1 MRTKARANPL
11 MRGLA
16 GKSALVAGGS
26 SGIGKAVAARLAAE
40 GARVTIVGAP
50 DDEQDVRATLEEL
63 GDGGHEV
70 VGAALDVS
78 QPDGA
83 TAAVDVAVEHG
94 GSLDVLVVTVGFI
107 RYPDPFLEASVETF
121 ERTFDV
127 NVKATFLLGQR
138 AAREMAKRGGG
149 VVINTSSTNAFM
161 GDEYTASFS
170 AAKAAVSTLT
180 QVMAIDLAP
189 HGIRVNA
196 VIPGMIRTRASAPMV
211 ENEPFWEKYKLKI
224 AMDRPGTPDEIAGL
238 YAFIA
243 SDDASY
249 MSGSVVTYDGGF
261 SAGIR
266 WRGWLE
272 LPSREEAG

>member
-1 MRTKARANPL
+1 MTLSRFE
-11 MRGLA
+11 
-16 GKSALVAGGS
+16 GKTALVAGGS
-26 SGIGKAVAARLAAE
+26 SGIGKAVAARLASE

-50 DDEQDVRATLEEL
+50 DDADDLRRTLNEFEQAGYATA
-63 GDGGHEV
+63 
-70 VGAALDVS
+70 GAALDVS
-78 QPDGA
+78 GADGA
-83 TAAVDVAVEHG
+83 QAAVDACLEHAG
-94 GSLDVLVVTVGFI
+94 GIDILVVTIGFI
-107 RYPDPFLEASVETF
+107 RYPDPFLESSVETF

-127 NVKATFLLGQR
+127 NVKGTFLLGQS
-138 AAREMAKRGGG
+138 AGREMVRRGGG
-149 VVINTSSTNAFM
+149 VIINTSSTNAFM
-161 GDEYTASFS
+161 GDEHTAHFS

-211 ENEPFWEKYKLKI
+211 ENAEFWDTYKLKI
-224 AMDRPGTPDEIAGL
+224 PMDRPGTPEEIAGL

-243 SDDASY
+243 SEEASY
-249 MSGSVVTYDGGF
+249 MTGSLVIYDGGF

-272 LPSREEAG
+272 LPTQTQPV

>member
-1 MRTKARANPL
+1 

-26 SGIGKAVAARLAAE
+26 SGIGKAVAARLASE
-40 GARVTIVGAP
+40 GARVAIVGAP
-50 DDEQDVRATLEEL
+50 DDAQEVEATLNEL
-63 GDGGHEV
+63 EDRGHRV
-70 VGAALDVS
+70 AGTALDVS
-78 QPDGA
+78 EREGA
-83 TAAVDVAVEHG
+83 DAAVDLALGHG

-138 AAREMAKRGGG
+138 AAREMAARGGG
-149 VVINTSSTNAFM
+149 VIINTSSTNAFM
-161 GDEYTASFS
+161 GDEHTASFS

-211 ENEPFWEKYKLKI
+211 ENEPFWEKYKLKT
-224 AMDRPGTPDEIAGL
+224 AMDRPGTPGEIAGL

-272 LPSREEAG
+272 LPSRGDAG

>member
-1 MRTKARANPL
+1 

-26 SGIGKAVAARLAAE
+26 SGIGKAVAARLASE
-40 GARVTIVGAP
+40 GARVAIVGAP
-50 DDEQDVRATLEEL
+50 DDAQEVKATLAEL
-63 GDGGHEV
+63 EHRGHEV
-70 VGAALDVS
+70 AGTAVDVS
-78 QPDGA
+78 ERDGVD
-83 TAAVDVAVEHG
+83 AAVDLALGHG

-138 AAREMAKRGGG
+138 AAREMAARGGG
-149 VVINTSSTNAFM
+149 VIINTSSTNAFM
-161 GDEYTASFS
+161 GDEHTASFS

-189 HGIRVNA
+189 HEIRVNA

-211 ENEPFWEKYKLKI
+211 ENEAFWEKYKLKI

-272 LPSREEAG
+272 LPAGEDSE

>member
-1 MRTKARANPL
+1 

-16 GKSALVAGGS
+16 GKTALVAGGS
-26 SGIGKAVAARLAAE
+26 SGIGKAVAARLASE
-40 GARVTIVGAP
+40 GARVAIVGAP
-50 DDEQDVRATLEEL
+50 ADAQDVQATLTEL
-63 GDGGHEV
+63 EDRGHEV
-70 VGAALDVS
+70 AGTALDVS
-78 QPDGA
+78 ERDGA
-83 TAAVDVAVEHG
+83 DAAVDLALRHG

-138 AAREMAKRGGG
+138 AAREMAAREGG
-149 VVINTSSTNAFM
+149 VIINTSSTNAFM
-161 GDEYTASFS
+161 GDEHTASFS

-224 AMDRPGTPDEIAGL
+224 AMDRPGTPEEIAGL

-243 SDDASY
+243 SDDAAY

-272 LPSREEAG
+272 LPTAGDAG

>member
-1 MRTKARANPL
+1 MGDP
-11 MRGLA
+11 A
-16 GKSALVAGGS
+16 GSQGRFSGRSALVAGGS
-26 SGIGKAVAARLAAE
+26 SGIGQAVATRLAGE
-40 GARVTIVGAP
+40 GARVFIVGAP
-50 DDEQDVRATLEEL
+50 ADADALETTLSELRDAGHDVA
-63 GDGGHEV
+63 
-70 VGAALDVS
+70 GAALDVAEVA
-78 QPDGA
+78 GA
-83 TAAVDVAVEHG
+83 DAAVERATEHG
-94 GSLDVLVVTVGFI
+94 AGLDILVVTVGFI
-107 RYPDPFLEASVETF
+107 RYPDPFLEASLETF

-138 AAREMAKRGGG
+138 AARVMASRGGG
-149 VVINTSSTNAFM
+149 VIINTSSTNSFM
-161 GDEYTASFS
+161 GDEHTAAFS

-196 VIPGMIRTRASAPMV
+196 IVPGMIRTRASAPMV
-211 ENEPFWEKYKLKI
+211 ENAEFWAKYRLKI
-224 AMDRPGTPDEIAGL
+224 PMDRAGDPAEIAAL

-266 WRGWLE
+266 WRDWLE
-272 LPSREEAG
+272 LPDSSAPA

>member
-1 MRTKARANPL
+1 

-16 GKSALVAGGS
+16 GKTALVAGGS
-26 SGIGKAVAARLAAE
+26 SGIGKAVAARLASE
-40 GARVTIVGAP
+40 GARVAIVGAP
-50 DDEQDVRATLEEL
+50 ADAQEVKATLAEL
-63 GDGGHEV
+63 EDRGHEI
-70 VGAALDVS
+70 VGTALDVS
-78 QPDGA
+78 EREGA
-83 TAAVDVAVEHG
+83 DAAVDLALGHG

-138 AAREMAKRGGG
+138 AAREMAARGGG
-149 VVINTSSTNAFM
+149 VIINTSSTNAFM
-161 GDEYTASFS
+161 GDEHTASFS

-211 ENEPFWEKYKLKI
+211 ENKPFWEKYKLKI

-272 LPSREEAG
+272 LPTERNAG

>member
-1 MRTKARANPL
+1 MRRFEGKA
-11 MRGLA
+11 
-16 GKSALVAGGS
+16 ALVAGGS
-26 SGIGKAVAARLAAE
+26 SGIGKAVAARLASE
-40 GARVTIVGAP
+40 GARVAVVGAP
-50 DDEQDVRATLEEL
+50 DDAEDLKRTMAEFHDRGYEVRA
-63 GDGGHEV
+63 
-70 VGAALDVS
+70 AALDVS
-78 QPDGA
+78 RSDGA
-83 TAAVDVAVEHG
+83 QAAVDLALEHAG
-94 GSLDVLVVTVGFI
+94 ALDILVVTVGFI
-107 RYPDPFLEASVETF
+107 HYPDPFLDASVETF

-138 AAREMAKRGGG
+138 GACEMAKRMSG
-149 VVINTSSTNAFM
+149 VIINTSSTNAFM
-161 GDEYTASFS
+161 GDEHTASFS

-211 ENEPFWEKYKLKI
+211 ENAAFWDTYKLKI
-224 AMDRPGTPDEIAGL
+224 PMDRPGTPDEIAGL

-249 MSGSVVTYDGGF
+249 MTGSLVTYDGGF

-272 LPSREEAG
+272 LPAGNDAQ

>member
-1 MRTKARANPL
+1 MRRFE
-11 MRGLA
+11 

-40 GARVTIVGAP
+40 GARVAIVGAP
-50 DDEQDVRATLEEL
+50 DDAGDLERTVGELRDQGYDVA
-63 GDGGHEV
+63 
-70 VGAALDVS
+70 GAALDVS
-78 QPDGA
+78 GETDAQ
-83 TAAVDVAVEHG
+83 AAIDLALEHG
-94 GSLDVLVVTVGFI
+94 GGLDVLVVTVGFI

-121 ERTFDV
+121 QRTFDV
-127 NVKATFLLGQR
+127 NVRATFLLGQR

-149 VVINTSSTNAFM
+149 VIINTSSTNAFM
-161 GDEYTASFS
+161 GDEHTASFS

-189 HGIRVNA
+189 CGIRVNV
-196 VIPGMIRTRASAPMV
+196 VIPGMIQTRASAPMV
-211 ENEPFWEKYKLKI
+211 ENEAFWDTYKLKI
-224 AMDRPGTPDEIAGL
+224 AMDRPGTTDEIAGL

-243 SDDASY
+243 SADASY
-249 MSGSVVTYDGGF
+249 MTGSQVTYDGGF

-272 LPSREEAG
+272 LPAKADS